1 MSAEVSAALAGLAL
15 IAVELVRSVPALR
28 RVQRTGTSDGVS
40 GMSLGV
46 LAGTGLG
53 WLALAVMVQSWWV
66 LAANILWIV
75 IHAFLCREV
84 ARTDARK
91 NREIVLAGAGSAAA
105 LAVATIG
112 ARFFMPVQDALGI
125 MLGVST
131 LFYAIPAAYEGLA
144 SASTRGLS
152 LVSLGVNTLEGT
164 IYFLAGVAVLNIAES
179 ADPVFGFAFFGVV
192 SIASNGVRFVRVAY
206 RRIKAARPGPAGG
219 RTRRRGPAVARRRT
233 AEGVRR
239 RRREAPPSSVQ
250 MPGRLVRGPPPARTL
265 TASAGYRAAAACAR
279 AAQCWRS
286 GRSAGW

>member
-1 MSAEVSAALAGLAL
+1 MSVEVSAALAGLVL

-112 ARFFMPVQDALGI
+112 ARFFLPVQDALGI

-206 RRIKAARPGPAGG
+206 RRIKGLDLVPPVAAP
-219 RTRRRGPAVARRRT
+219 
-233 AEGVRR
+233 
-239 RRREAPPSSVQ
+239 
-250 MPGRLVRGPPPARTL
+250 
-265 TASAGYRAAAACAR
+265 AAAA
-279 AAQCWRS
+279 QP
-286 GRSAGW
+286 

>member
-1 MSAEVSAALAGLAL
+1 MSAALAGLVL
-15 IAVELVRSVPALR
+15 IAVELIRSIPALL

-53 WLALAVMVQSWWV
+53 WLALAVIVQSWWV

-84 ARTDARK
+84 ARTETRK
-91 NREIVLAGAGSAAA
+91 RREIVLAGVGSAAVLA
-105 LAVATIG
+105 LATIG
-112 ARFFMPVQDALGI
+112 ARFFMPVQDALGL

-152 LVSLGVNTLEGT
+152 LLSLGVNTVEGS
-164 IYFLAGVAVLNIAES
+164 IYFLAGIAVLRIAE
-179 ADPVFGFAFFGVV
+179 AGDPVFGFAFFGVV

-206 RRIKAARPGPAGG
+206 RRIKRLDQVWSPAAAPVAAARP
-219 RTRRRGPAVARRRT
+219 
-233 AEGVRR
+233 
-239 RRREAPPSSVQ
+239 
-250 MPGRLVRGPPPARTL
+250 
-265 TASAGYRAAAACAR
+265 
-279 AAQCWRS
+279 
-286 GRSAGW
+286 

>member
-1 MSAEVSAALAGLAL
+1 MSAALAGLVL
-15 IAVELVRSVPALR
+15 IAVELIRSIPALL

-53 WLALAVMVQSWWV
+53 WLALAVIVQSWWV

-84 ARTDARK
+84 ARTEARK
-91 NREIVLAGAGSAAA
+91 RREIVLAGVGSAAVLA
-105 LAVATIG
+105 LATIG
-112 ARFFMPVQDALGI
+112 ARFFMPVQDALGL

-152 LVSLGVNTLEGT
+152 LLSLGVNTVEAS
-164 IYFLAGVAVLNIAES
+164 IYFLAGIAVLRIAE
-179 ADPVFGFAFFGVV
+179 AGDPVFGFAFFGVV

-206 RRIKAARPGPAGG
+206 RRIKRLDQAWSPAAAPVAAARP
-219 RTRRRGPAVARRRT
+219 
-233 AEGVRR
+233 
-239 RRREAPPSSVQ
+239 
-250 MPGRLVRGPPPARTL
+250 
-265 TASAGYRAAAACAR
+265 
-279 AAQCWRS
+279 
-286 GRSAGW
+286 

>member
-1 MSAEVSAALAGLAL
+1 MSAALAGLVL
-15 IAVELVRSVPALR
+15 IAVELIRSIPALL

-53 WLALAVMVQSWWV
+53 WLALAVIVQSWWV

-84 ARTDARK
+84 ARTEARK
-91 NREIVLAGAGSAAA
+91 RREIVLAGVGSAAVLA
-105 LAVATIG
+105 LATIG
-112 ARFFMPVQDALGI
+112 ARFFMPVQDALGL

-152 LVSLGVNTLEGT
+152 LLSLGVNTVEGS
-164 IYFLAGVAVLNIAES
+164 IYFLAGIAVLRIAE
-179 ADPVFGFAFFGVV
+179 AGDPVFGFAFFGVV

-206 RRIKAARPGPAGG
+206 RRIKRLDQAWSPAAAPVAAARP
-219 RTRRRGPAVARRRT
+219 
-233 AEGVRR
+233 
-239 RRREAPPSSVQ
+239 
-250 MPGRLVRGPPPARTL
+250 
-265 TASAGYRAAAACAR
+265 
-279 AAQCWRS
+279 
-286 GRSAGW
+286 